1 MFKRPSNRNFNE
13 LRNISLEA
21 NFSPYAEG
29 SCFAKFGNTHV
40 LCTASVESKLP
51 LWIRNSGKGW
61 ITAEYGMLPRSTHSR
76 MDREVTKGKPSGRT
90 QEIQRLIGR
99 SLRSVVNLGKLAEFQ
114 IKVDCD
120 VIQADG
126 GTRTASIT
134 GAWVALYQAINFLL
148 KSGKLSENP
157 IIDQVAAISCG
168 ICENQELIDLD
179 YEEDSSAE
187 TDGNQ
192 NKEIKELKDQLLR
205 SLAES
210 ENLRKRTIKEI
221 ADAKKYSHIYFI
233 RDLVSSV
240 DNLQRALEAVP
251 DDKSQLSE
259 PIKNLVI
266 GLEIV
271 EKEILNTFEKHSL
284 KQINPLGE
292 KFDYNLHQAMFE
304 VPTNEKEPGYV
315 VEVSQKGYILH
326 DRLVRPAMVG
336 ISKKS
341 EEDTTEQNNKEN
353 EKK

>member
-1 MFKRPSNRNFNE
+1 MSKNKVTSKTDNKDEN
-13 LRNISLEA
+13 SLE
-21 NFSPYAEG
+21 E
-29 SCFAKFGNTHV
+29 NTNIDPDEN
-40 LCTASVESKLP
+40 T
-51 LWIRNSGKGW
+51 G
-61 ITAEYGMLPRSTHSR
+61 
-76 MDREVTKGKPSGRT
+76 EV
-90 QEIQRLIGR
+90 
-99 SLRSVVNLGKLAEFQ
+99 N
-114 IKVDCD
+114 VDED
-120 VIQADG
+120 KDKDKDI
-126 GTRTASIT
+126 SIEQT
-134 GAWVALYQAINFLL
+134 V
-148 KSGKLSENP
+148 
-157 IIDQVAAISCG
+157 D
-168 ICENQELIDLD
+168 
-179 YEEDSSAE
+179 
-187 TDGNQ
+187 NQ
-192 NKEIKELKDQLLR
+192 NKQIKELKDQLLR

-221 ADAKKYSHIYFI
+221 ADAKKYSHISFI

-315 VEVSQKGYILH
+315 VEVSQKGYLLH

-341 EEDTTEQNNKEN
+341 EEETTEQNNKKN
-353 EKK
+353 EQK